1 MDVTEPVVVVTEA
14 PDAEAVAAIAEGLRA
29 YNLEVSGVN
38 DRRPLAVIVKDPT
51 TGRPV
56 GGINGRTARGLLV
69 IEIFYLPKA
78 LRGSG
83 LGSQVLAMAEEEGRR
98 RGCKQAV
105 LDTMNFQAPEFY
117 KRQGWRVLGQIP
129 CEPPGTVRY
138 IMTKA
143 L

>member
-1 MDVTEPVVVVTEA
+1 MEVTEPVVVVTET
-14 PDAEAVAAIAEGLRA
+14 PDAESVAAIAEGLRA

-38 DRRPLAVIVKDPT
+38 DRRPLAVIVRDPA
-51 TGRPV
+51 TGRPI

-69 IEIFYLPKA
+69 VEIFYLPKS

-83 LGSQVLAMAEEEGRR
+83 LGSRVLAMAEEEGRR

-117 KRQGWRVLGQIP
+117 KRQGWRVLGKIP